1 MTLRTGFTWFVL
13 LLRKSAAAEAR
24 NSNDGSCKRDDAN
37 YLNYVNDDDDQSV
50 DINIKQ
56 KYVSLTKLQ

>member
-24 NSNDGSCKRDDAN
+24 NSNDGSCKRDDEN

-50 DINIKQ
+50 DITLNKST
-56 KYVSLTKLQ
+56 YP